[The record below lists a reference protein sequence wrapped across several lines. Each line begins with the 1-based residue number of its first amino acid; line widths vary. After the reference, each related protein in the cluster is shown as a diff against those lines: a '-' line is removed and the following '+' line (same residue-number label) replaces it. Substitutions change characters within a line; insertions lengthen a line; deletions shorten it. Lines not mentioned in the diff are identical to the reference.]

1 MLPIGGGPDA
11 IRKGLRPYREVFRR
25 AKGFAGVS
33 RDVTGVSVS
42 PNKRLQGSHAEQV
55 GEAQKP
61 TRRTRHEA
69 VWEAGREAENL
80 LPRPR
85 ARIAPEH
92 QKLRREVLALG
103 SCPKYGY

>member
-1 MLPIGGGPDA
+1 M
-11 IRKGLRPYREVFRR
+11 
-25 AKGFAGVS
+25 
-33 RDVTGVSVS
+33 SVS
-42 PNKRLQGSHAEQV
+42 PNTTLQGIHAEQV

-61 TRRTRHEA
+61 ARRTRHEA